1 MNTDEKPR
9 RFTIAA
15 EGVPGLQVVGVEQP
29 VAIGGTQTRL
39 LPLRLQAPAENATPG
54 TYKIE
59 FTIQAL
65 DDPKVARHEKSSFV
79 FPR

>member
-9 RFTIAA
+9 RHAIGAG
-15 EGVPGLQVVGVEQP
+15 GVPGVRVVGVEQP
-29 VAIGGTQTRL
+29 VAIGAAETRL
-39 LPLRLQAPAENATPG
+39 LPLRLQAPADNATPG

-59 FTIQAL
+59 FIVQSV
-65 DDPKVARHEKSSFV
+65 DDEKVARHEKSSFV